1 MNITKNTKLDN
12 SFHSF
17 WDKQNC
23 SKEHETITECLKS
36 LIPKRKLSTGDT
48 PGWS

>member
-12 SFHSF
+12 SLHSF

-23 SKEHETITECLKS
+23 SKEQEKITECLKS
-36 LIPKRKLSTGDT
+36 LSQKGKLSIGDT